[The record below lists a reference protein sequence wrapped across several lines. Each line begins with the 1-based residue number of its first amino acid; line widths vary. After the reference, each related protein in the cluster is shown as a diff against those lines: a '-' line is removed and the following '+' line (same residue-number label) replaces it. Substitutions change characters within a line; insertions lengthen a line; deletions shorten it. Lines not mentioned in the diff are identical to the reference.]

1 VRNRKLPLPTTV
13 GITINMVR
21 PGKRFGYQA
30 VVDRY
35 FSELGLIDSATG
47 PFTPPTA
54 GAFARSRQKIPLE
67 LFQGLYDQAVEQVT
81 AQAAEF
87 DETRWNGFRVYAID
101 GTKKNLPHSSELAE
115 HFGVPEGAHFPQA
128 LVCALYDVLAKIP
141 SDVIW
146 GPYRASE
153 RALAKELYADLG
165 PEDLL
170 LMDRGFPSFE
180 ILDDLSAKMVNF
192 LVRLP
197 KTGMFREVGEFLANG
212 GVDGVVTIAPC
223 AKLVR
228 ERLDA
233 GQAAPTALC
242 LRVVKVT
249 VPGST
254 AEPAVFITTLHDAER
269 FPPRV
274 LSDLYH
280 LRWEEEEF
288 YKLIKELLAAENI
301 RGKSCLLVHQELIA
315 MYLYCVLARMLTFEA
330 AARHGIE
337 PSQIPQQH
345 AFLAASRY
353 LDRLFTAQGPEDCE
367 RLLTRCV
374 DEIAWRR
381 YQKRPGRSHPR
392 RSRSSFGKWG
402 RKSAAA

>member
-1 VRNRKLPLPTTV
+1 LPTTV

-35 FSELGLIDSATG
+35 YSDAGLVEEGTERS
-47 PFTPPTA
+47 TPPDA
-54 GAFARSRQKIPLE
+54 GAFCRSRQKVPVE
-67 LFQGLYDQAVEQVT
+67 LFQGLLDQAVEQVT
-81 AQAAEF
+81 THAQQFGES
-87 DETRWNGFRVYAID
+87 RWNGFRVFAID
-101 GTKKNLPHSSELAE
+101 GTKKNLPCSPELVE
-115 HFGVPEGAHFPQA
+115 HFGVPEGAHYPQA

-141 SDVIW
+141 CDVIW

-165 PEDLL
+165 PGDLL

-180 ILDDLSAKMVNF
+180 ILHDLSEQKVNF

-197 KTGMFREVGEFLANG
+197 KTGMFREVGAFLAGG
-212 GVDGVVTIAPC
+212 GVDGVVTIAPS
-223 AKLVR
+223 AQLVS
-228 ERLDA
+228 ERTQS
-233 GQAAPTALC
+233 GQAIPEPIC
-242 LRVVKVT
+242 LRVVKVSA
-249 VPGST
+249 PNAT
-254 AEPAVFITTLHDAER
+254 AEPAVFITTLHDGNR
-269 FPPRV
+269 YPPHV

-288 YKLIKELLAAENI
+288 YKLVKELLAAENI
-301 RGKSCLLVHQELIA
+301 RGKKCLLVHQELIA

-330 AARHGIE
+330 AARHGIA
-337 PSQIPQQH
+337 PSQIAQQH

-353 LDRLFTAQGPEDCE
+353 LDRLFTAQTPEECE
-367 RLLTRCV
+367 QLLNRCV

-381 YQKRPGRSHPR
+381 YKKRPGRSHPR
-392 RSRSSFGKWG
+392 RSKSRIGKWG
-402 RKSAAA
+402 RKSSSA

>member
-1 VRNRKLPLPTTV
+1 
-13 GITINMVR
+13 
-21 PGKRFGYQA
+21 
-30 VVDRY
+30 
-35 FSELGLIDSATG
+35 
-47 PFTPPTA
+47 
-54 GAFARSRQKIPLE
+54 
-67 LFQGLYDQAVEQVT
+67 
-81 AQAAEF
+81 
-87 DETRWNGFRVYAID
+87 
-101 GTKKNLPHSSELAE
+101 
-115 HFGVPEGAHFPQA
+115 
-128 LVCALYDVLAKIP
+128 VCALYDVLAKIP

-288 YKLIKELLAAENI
+288 YKLIKELLAAESI

>member
-1 VRNRKLPLPTTV
+1 
-13 GITINMVR
+13 VR

-35 FSELGLIDSATG
+35 FSELGLIGSGAER
-47 PFTPPTA
+47 PTPPTA
-54 GAFARSRQKIPLE
+54 GAFTRSRQKIPLE
-67 LFQGLYDQAVEQVT
+67 LFQGLFDQVVEQVT
-81 AQAAEF
+81 DQAAQF
-87 DETRWNGFRVYAID
+87 GAHRWNGFRVFAID
-101 GTKKNLPHSSELAE
+101 GTKKNLPHSAELVE
-115 HFGVPEGAHFPQA
+115 HFGVPEGAHFPQT

-141 SDVIW
+141 CDVIW

-153 RALAKELYADLG
+153 RALAKELCGDLG

-180 ILDDLSAKMVNF
+180 ILDDLSEKKINF

-197 KTGMFREVGEFLANG
+197 KTGMFREVGEFLATG
-212 GVDGVVTIAPC
+212 GVDGVVTIAPSP
-223 AKLVR
+223 KLVS
-228 ERLDA
+228 ERLAA
-233 GQAAPTALC
+233 GLAAPPPLS
-242 LRVVKVT
+242 LRVVKLAA
-249 VPGST
+249 PGATS
-254 AEPAVFITTLHDAER
+254 EPAVFITTLHNGER
-269 FPPRV
+269 FPPQV

-337 PSQIPQQH
+337 PSHIPQQH

-353 LDRLFTAQGPEDCE
+353 LDRLFTAKSPEDCE

-381 YQKRPGRSHPR
+381 YKKRPGRSHPR

-402 RKSAAA
+402 RKSASA